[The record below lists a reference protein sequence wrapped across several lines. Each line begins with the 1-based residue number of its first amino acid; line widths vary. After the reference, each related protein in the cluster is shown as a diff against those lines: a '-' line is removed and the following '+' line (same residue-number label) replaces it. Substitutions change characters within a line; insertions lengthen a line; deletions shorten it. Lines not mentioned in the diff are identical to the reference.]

1 MEAKF
6 RDRVDKILT
15 DRSTLSLATAGFQGE
30 PCLADLFFCS
40 DPSLKAYFVSSPDSR
55 HAQNLATDPRASIS
69 VHVDTWDWRE
79 IAGLQMEGAVEMLE
93 QADPQA
99 RAWRLYKAKFPF
111 VEDFADEIARS
122 RWYCFTPRWIRII
135 DNRLGFGHR
144 EEYRI

>member
-6 RDRVDKILT
+6 RDRVERILT
-15 DRSTLSLATAGFQGE
+15 DRSTLSLATAGLQGE
-30 PCLADLFFCS
+30 PHLADLFFSS
-40 DPSLKAYFVSSPDSR
+40 DPSLKSYFVSNPDSR
-55 HAQNLATDPRASIS
+55 HAQDLALDPRASIS

-79 IAGLQMEGAVEMLE
+79 IAGLQMEGSVEMLE
-93 QADPQA
+93 QADRRE
-99 RAWRLYKAKFPF
+99 RAWALYKAKFPS

-144 EEYRI
+144 EEYRV